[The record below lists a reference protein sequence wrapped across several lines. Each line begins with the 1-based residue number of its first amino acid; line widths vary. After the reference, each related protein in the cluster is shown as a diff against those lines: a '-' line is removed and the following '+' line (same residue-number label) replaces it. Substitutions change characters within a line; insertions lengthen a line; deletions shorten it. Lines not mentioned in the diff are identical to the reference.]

1 MPWLIAPYEG
11 SQPLGGKNDFG
22 NYHLQNQGKL
32 LRGLLIRW
40 SAAGGYLSLL
50 LVSGVIKNMPMW
62 SKKSC
67 VTYFF
72 FRHNLS
78 KTIVI
83 NAADQHLTPFR
94 PDCPNTGVVP
104 RVRLREEIIF
114 PVMLR
119 SVFSVKTRWF
129 ISQVDNKRGENLRQL
144 SQSFLIFY
152 CKFLVST
159 LQSEQFVDE
168 FHVITGIIRLIST
181 IFLKL
186 SNLIDYA
193 RI

>member
-1 MPWLIAPYEG
+1 MISCWRILVA
-11 SQPLGGKNDFG
+11 PLGLGSHQKHAD
-22 NYHLQNQGKL
+22 
-32 LRGLLIRW
+32 
-40 SAAGGYLSLL
+40 
-50 LVSGVIKNMPMW
+50 VIK
-62 SKKSC
+62 KIVC
-67 VTYFF
+67 YIIF

-114 PVMLR
+114 PIMLR
-119 SVFSVKTRWF
+119 SVFSVKPRWF

-152 CKFLVST
+152 CEFLVST
-159 LQSEQFVDE
+159 PQSEQFVNE

-186 SNLIDYA
+186 SNLIDYT
-193 RI
+193 RV